1 MLKMRKGSAVPH
13 PEKLRPSYQIE
24 GKLFPD
30 DPAETRQVISA
41 NIDDDQ
47 MLPALR
53 RFIEMHD
60 EPLFFILEIP
70 TRQQDESA
78 NKWGRVEKLHNDVYY
93 IDGCDAAKALDI
105 LREIGEI
112 VISDGLCQFGFGC
125 HYSGDEIMIGKYNV
139 ATLFV
144 RDPAVYR
151 DFFGALGIPET
162 DKLITA
168 WETFSRWHPGDSIRC
183 PVNGKD
189 IFDIPEILKNKGI
202 YFAERRESD

>member
-1 MLKMRKGSAVPH
+1 MLKMRKGSIVPH
-13 PEKLRPSYQIE
+13 PEKLRPAYQIL
-24 GKLFPD
+24 GKLSPD
-30 DPAETRQVISA
+30 DPKDRRRILA

-53 RFIEMHD
+53 SFIEMHG

-70 TRQQDESA
+70 TKQQDEPRY
-78 NKWGRVEKLHNDVYY
+78 KWDLRHTLHNDVYY

-105 LREIGEI
+105 LRQVGEI
-112 VISDGLCQFGFGC
+112 VISDGLCEFGFGC
-125 HYSGDEIMIGKYNV
+125 HYSGEEIMIGRYNL

-151 DFFGALGIPET
+151 DFFAKLGIPET
-162 DKLITA
+162 DKLVTA

-189 IFDIPEILKNKGI
+189 IFDIPKLLKDKGI